1 MDNKGFKLKSDTK
14 KEELADSLDR
24 EKLAVKYA
32 KFINVLD
39 GHHTIALDAPWGSG
53 KSFFIDLMCEE
64 FDNKETLYVKYNS
77 WENDYT
83 NEPLISLMSDIFNQF
98 KVKEYIGIDKMKS
111 SMSKMANASKK
122 GLSAI
127 SKGILRASLG
137 TDGGNDLI
145 EAGKEATKILCDDI
159 TDDLFKEV
167 DESKKSRA
175 EFKEELVKYTNK
187 ILKEKGKDRLVIIID
202 ELDRCRPTFAI
213 ELLENIKHLFDIK
226 NIVFFIAVDNK
237 QLAESIKAIYGSG
250 FDAVTYLHRF
260 FDFELHLQ
268 RNSLS
273 GYFTNKIKERFN
285 STYGY
290 DFGNDA
296 VKIFD
301 LTLRDINKVVN
312 ETYLLYKLFER
323 KNQYY
328 DFDISL
334 HLLILILKY
343 KNNEIYT
350 LIKKAKEFNLDKF
363 KQNKLFSSIELK
375 FIEEYLIDNYIQ
387 KTGYDNHQFKPTVNE
402 TIYRIENTL

>member
-1 MDNKGFKLKSDTK
+1 M
-14 KEELADSLDR
+14 
-24 EKLAVKYA
+24 
-32 KFINVLD
+32 
-39 GHHTIALDAPWGSG
+39 GSG
-53 KSFFIDLMCEE
+53 KSFFIDLLCEE
-64 FDNKETLYVKYNS
+64 FDSKETLYVKYNS

-98 KVKEYIGIDKMKS
+98 KDKEYIGKDKMKS
-111 SMSKMANASKK
+111 SMNKMANVSKK

-127 SKGILRASLG
+127 TKGAARASLG
-137 TDGGNDLI
+137 TGGVNDLI
-145 EAGKEATKILCDDI
+145 ESGKEATKILCDDI

-187 ILKEKGKDRLVIIID
+187 ILEEKGKDRLVIIID

-273 GYFTNKIKERFN
+273 NYFTNKIKERFN

-290 DFGNDA
+290 HFGNEA
-296 VKIFD
+296 IKIFD
-301 LTLRDINKVVN
+301 LTLRDINKVIN
-312 ETYLLYKLFER
+312 ETYLLYKLFEC
-323 KNQYY
+323 KSP
-328 DFDISL
+328 DDTFKIPL
-334 HLLILILKY
+334 HLILLIIKY

-350 LIKKAKEFNLDKF
+350 FIKKTPVFNYDKF
-363 KQNKLFSSIELK
+363 IAEKVFSKLESK
-375 FIEEYLIDNYIQ
+375 FIDEYLLKEYREEAGYSLHRLKYIVHDAI
-387 KTGYDNHQFKPTVNE
+387 T
-402 TIYRIENTL
+402 RIENTL

>member
-24 EKLAVKYA
+24 EQLAEKYA

-98 KVKEYIGIDKMKS
+98 KDKEYIGIDKMKS
-111 SMSKMANASKK
+111 SMSKMANVSKK

-127 SKGILRASLG
+127 TKGLVRASLG

-145 EAGKEATKILCDDI
+145 EAGKEATKIFCDDI

-175 EFKEELVKYTNK
+175 EFKKELVKYTNK
-187 ILKEKGKDRLVIIID
+187 ILEEKGKDKLVIIID

-213 ELLENIKHLFDIK
+213 ELLENIKHLFDIE

-237 QLAESIKAIYGSG
+237 QLAESIKVIYGNG

-268 RNSLS
+268 RNSLFD
-273 GYFTNKIKERFN
+273 YFMDKINEKFN

-290 DFGNDA
+290 GF
-296 VKIFD
+296 VKEIQIFD

-312 ETYLLYKLFER
+312 ETYLLFKLYETED
-323 KNQYY
+323 QYG
-328 DFDISL
+328 DFNIRL

-350 LIKKAKEFNLDKF
+350 FIKKTPTFNYNQFIADKVFSKLESDFIDKYLLKQYKEETRYG
-363 KQNKLFSSIELK
+363 QQRLK
-375 FIEEYLIDNYIQ
+375 DIVHDAI
-387 KTGYDNHQFKPTVNE
+387 T
-402 TIYRIENTL
+402 RIENTL